1 MRFGATL
8 VGGSGGLCE
17 AWGTHMFVFQSGV
30 FQNGRLLIR
39 AVDNIRKAEHFHQ
52 WVQHCAF
59 CCIGAANNQ
68 WHTCVFART
77 KPEIEN
83 GETVFTNIVQEPFM
97 NALPTPSTHTHAQTR

>member
-52 WVQHCAF
+52 WVQHCAPCF
-59 CCIGAANNQ
+59 VLVAAQGAGRQRRAVRVLQ
-68 WHTCVFART
+68 ATSVEA
-77 KPEIEN
+77 
-83 GETVFTNIVQEPFM
+83 
-97 NALPTPSTHTHAQTR
+97 